1 MTAKLKDTNLTFRQA
16 YKELEALASE
26 LDKDKENF
34 DIDEALKKY
43 ERGHELA
50 EFCTNTLTAMK
61 NRVVEIKK
69 KFRIQGENDSQMEG
83 DI

>member
-1 MTAKLKDTNLTFRQA
+1 MSAKLKDTNLTFRQA
-16 YKELEALASE
+16 YKELESLAGE
-26 LDKDKENF
+26 LDKDKDDF

-50 EFCTNTLTAMK
+50 EFCTKQLVTMK

-69 KFRIQGENDSQMEG
+69 KFRVEGEKEEEEV
-83 DI
+83 